1 MVKRNAKLAL
11 RFTCLLQLALL
22 AACVSAPPSRSYPQ
36 QPPAPVPTLTPTPEV
51 ITSGI
56 PADIT
61 EPGSPEA
68 IPPRQTDVFHGPT
81 TGANRQIKQN
91 PAVVALL
98 DRSYAEQQLG
108 NLDSASST
116 VERGMR
122 IAPQDATL
130 WQRLAEIRMQQGLL
144 TQAIEV
150 ARKSNSLGQGMRHLI
165 RENWLLI
172 ARAHDL
178 LGQPAARQAALAEA
192 NRY

>member
-1 MVKRNAKLAL
+1 MVKRIAKLAL
-11 RFTCLLQLALL
+11 RVVFLLQLTML
-22 AACVSAPPSRSYPQ
+22 AACVSAPAPRSNPPQ
-36 QPPAPVPTLTPTPEV
+36 QTPAPTPAPEV

-56 PADIT
+56 PAEIT

-81 TGANRQIKQN
+81 TGANRQIKKY

-98 DRSYAEQQLG
+98 DRSYAEQRLG
-108 NLDSASST
+108 NLDSAAST

-122 IAPQDATL
+122 IAPQDASL

-144 TQAIEV
+144 TQAIEI
-150 ARKSNSLGQGMRHLI
+150 ARKSNSLGQGMRRLI

-178 LGQPAARQAALAEA
+178 LGQSAARQAALAEA
-192 NRY
+192 DRY

>member
-1 MVKRNAKLAL
+1 MVTRIVKLAQRL
-11 RFTCLLQLALL
+11 TLLLLLTTL
-22 AACVSAPPSRSYPQ
+22 AACVSAPVVSPKPQPSIPK
-36 QPPAPVPTLTPTPEV
+36 PTPRPEIV
-51 ITSGI
+51 SDGI
-56 PADIT
+56 PTDISV
-61 EPGSPEA
+61 PGSPEA
-68 IPPRQTDVFHGPT
+68 IPPRQTDVFHGPVT
-81 TGANRQIKQN
+81 SQSQAKQN

-108 NLDSASST
+108 NLDSAAST

-122 IAPQDATL
+122 IAPQDASL

-144 TQAIEV
+144 NQAIEI
-150 ARKSNSLGQGMRHLI
+150 ARKSNSLGQGMRRLI
-165 RENWLLI
+165 RDNWLLI